1 MMIIVLKVY
10 SDIHDDHTV
19 VPCIVYT
26 LISMM
31 ITLLYSM
38 ISMMNMLLNFVFH
51 DINDEHVVK
60 LRIP

>member
-1 MMIIVLKVY
+1 MMIIVLKDY